1 MSHPG
6 SIAVTNETFQQGPRT
21 LNVPDK
27 IFPILHKDKT
37 TVDVHQSDRIFFQN
51 TGPLTVI
58 NFVGGQPGQVL
69 HILGD
74 GNTTLQN
81 NSNIKTATAADELL
95 VNGTYYAFLLDN
107 NNTWHELNST
117 TITTGGGGGGG
128 GTGPT
133 TEIGN
138 IVFEFGDKQNPL
150 ISGVESGLFEIDFA
164 VTLQQATIVGDVS
177 GSAVVD
183 ILMAPSSGSPFTS
196 ICGSNKPTL
205 SSQSIERD
213 SVLSTWT
220 VTIPAGSIL
229 VAILNSVTT
238 CKKVTVSLKA
248 IRNL

>member
-6 SIAVTNETFQQGPRT
+6 AIAITNETFQQGRRT
-21 LNVPDK
+21 LNIPDN
-27 IFPILHKDKT
+27 IFPIIHKDKT
-37 TVDVHQSDRIFFQN
+37 IVDVHQSDRVFFQN
-51 TGPLTVI
+51 TGPLTVT

-81 NSNIKTATAADELL
+81 NITIKTATGVDELL
-95 VNGTYYAFLLDN
+95 QNGTYYSFLLDDN
-107 NNTWHELNST
+107 DVWHELNT
-117 TITTGGGGGGG
+117 TSVTTGGGGGGS
-128 GTGPT
+128 GPT

-138 IVFEFGDKQNPL
+138 LVFEFGDSQNPL
-150 ISGVESGLFEIDFA
+150 ISGVEAGLCEIDFDI
-164 VTLQQATIVGDVS
+164 TLQQATIVGNVS

-196 ICGSNKPTL
+196 ICGSHKPTL
-205 SSQSIERD
+205 TSQSIERD

-229 VAILNSVTT
+229 VAVLNSVTT